1 MKDKVKIFYS
11 WQSNLPRDVNQNAI
25 RFGIKKAITSIEE
38 DNEGVHIAL
47 DEATRG
53 ESGSPDIPSTIFDKI
68 RHCDIFLCDITF
80 VDSRSN
86 EKKVRFSNPNVLIEL
101 GYAISVLGWERI
113 ILVFNK
119 SYGDF
124 QNNLPFDIDKRRI
137 NAFTIKD
144 KNDKSGKGQLKTD
157 LIKQLELIIKNKPP
171 KNNIAFGNIEDVH
184 KKRDYRTLDELL
196 DFVHIE
202 SIENFLENLPESFLF
217 DIVFY
222 YEKFATLYYSHKCK
236 IYDKKL
242 DGHVES
248 YIRILG
254 HLVSYKFIYDKS
266 SITHHIRTPNTYVH
280 VKENKLKGREVYRDF
295 EDISKT
301 RTEHHVIFDKLLNYI
316 RDNYFLIDLKTKS
329 KNALENYR
337 DYCITNRKIE

>member
-1 MKDKVKIFYS
+1 MNVKIFYS
-11 WQSNLPRDVNQNAI
+11 WQSNLPRDINQDAI
-25 RFGIKKAITSIEE
+25 RICIKKAITSIEE
-38 DNEGVHIAL
+38 ENKEGVQIDL

-68 RHCDIFLCDITF
+68 RNCDIFLCDITF

-101 GYAISVLGWERI
+101 GYAISVLGWQRI

-137 NAFTIKD
+137 NAFTIND

-157 LIKQLELIIKNKPP
+157 LIKQLELIIENKPP

-196 DFVHIE
+196 EFVHIE
-202 SIENFLENLPESFLF
+202 SIENFVQNMPMLFLKDIDYYYKGFSSLYRSKRTHFYDEVLGSLMSEFKERWGHFVSYEINFEQTNQTKKQDGELYLSLKEYTYRIDYRENIMSRIF
-217 DIVFY
+217 DTKGSLIDAFT
-222 YEKFATLYYSHKCK
+222 AL
-236 IYDKKL
+236 L
-242 DGHVES
+242 D
-248 YIRILG
+248 YIRKEYPHIDITAKSDKAYAKYLE
-254 HLVSYKFIYDKS
+254 FIES
-266 SITHHIRTPNTYVH
+266 
-280 VKENKLKGREVYRDF
+280 KGR
-295 EDISKT
+295 
-301 RTEHHVIFDKLLNYI
+301 
-316 RDNYFLIDLKTKS
+316 
-329 KNALENYR
+329 
-337 DYCITNRKIE
+337 IE